1 MAEERAVSQ
10 VLQDIL
16 RNLQEIVRSEVRLAK
31 VEIREEIK
39 QAAFSGAWIAAG
51 AVAAVSAWIF
61 LLWTVVY
68 ALATAM
74 STWVATL
81 LVAVVM
87 ACAGALL
94 IMSGIRKARRIQPI
108 PERTVES
115 VKENLEWMKQP
126 TK

>member
-1 MAEERAVSQ
+1 MAEERSVSD

-16 RNLQEIVRSEVRLAK
+16 RNLQDMVRSEIRLAK
-31 VEIREEIK
+31 VEIREERRR
-39 QAAFSGAWIAAG
+39 AVSSGLWIGAG

-61 LLWTVVY
+61 VLWALAY
-68 ALATAM
+68 ALATRMPMWA
-74 STWVATL
+74 ATL
-81 LVAVVM
+81 VVALAM
-87 ACAGALL
+87 AVAAAVL
-94 IMSGIRKARRIQPI
+94 IKGGMGRIKRIQFI